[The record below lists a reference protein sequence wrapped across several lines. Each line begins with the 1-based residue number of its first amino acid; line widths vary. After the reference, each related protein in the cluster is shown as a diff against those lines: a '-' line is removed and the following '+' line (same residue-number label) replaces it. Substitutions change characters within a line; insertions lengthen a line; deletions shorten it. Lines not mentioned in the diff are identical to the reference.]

1 MTKYDVILDK
11 LNTMLES
18 EIIDEDTANELNQ
31 AAFEKYADEEIDPN
45 DVIEESDEDIT
56 LADAMDY
63 VKETVNA
70 VLGIEDDEEF
80 SESADEETLGD
91 AIDDLEARISVAYES
106 GALSEDDAVVLLDLI
121 DIENYE

>member
-18 EIIDEDTANELNQ
+18 DIIDEDTANELNQ
-31 AAFEKYADEEIDPN
+31 AAFEKYADEEIDPS

>member
-31 AAFEKYADEEIDPN
+31 AAFEKYADEEIDPS